1 MSQAQVFRNRGP
13 EPIAVYGAELAV
25 YQPGDIIPDAT
36 VAAYKADSLAWSALG
51 SYIVRGLIRRE
62 ALELPKTVAPD
73 EVAGIVGAVV
83 AAAEARAKSARRG
96 RRAQGEGA
104 DPDVDDA
111 ARNNTLLPS
120 DTEA

>member
-25 YQPGDIIPDAT
+25 YLPGDIIPDAT
-36 VAAYKADSLAWSALG
+36 VAAHDTESLAWSSLAG
-51 SYIVRGLIRRE
+51 YMRRGLIRRE
-62 ALELPKTVAPD
+62 DLELPKTVAPD
-73 EVAGIVGAVV
+73 EVADIVGAVV

-111 ARNNTLLPS
+111 ARNNTLLPAE
-120 DTEA
+120 TGE